1 MPDEQKTKAQ
11 LIKPT
16 DKYHR
21 LEAELKAEREQ
32 HKFIVDVLNTV
43 GAMVMVLNAE
53 GRILRFNHACERT
66 TGYSFKEVKGNYF
79 WDLFLTSMEKSR
91 VKNIFQSLHEET
103 SSKAYESTWVTKDGQ
118 QRIISWTNNVLL
130 GQDGEVDYITSTGI
144 DITERRQ
151 LEERL
156 LAIHHLGRELNLLRD
171 EVDICNIALETASFL
186 LPLKSSG
193 YGIMDEITGELA
205 YYYYPVRGVP
215 KVIELHLPLDKEARI
230 KALIEH
236 SGEITQE
243 FDDGVIK
250 PTMSQNHSARFWLT
264 ALMKVGERTVGVLDI
279 QNREGHTFSSNDQ
292 QLLQTLADQTAVAIE
307 NARLHRET
315 NQRVD
320 ELATL
325 SMISQAITST
335 LNLEATL
342 TIITDHAIRLLD
354 ATAASVVMIDEARS
368 DLWFFTASG
377 GVSDFVRG
385 IRLAAGQG
393 IVGWVIEKGEP
404 ALVPDVSQDPRFF
417 GDIDQQTGFITR
429 SVICIPLQT
438 ETQTTGAIEVMNK
451 THGSFT
457 QEDLRLLSWLAT
469 PATIAIENARLFEA
483 ESDARQQAEIL
494 REATST
500 LTSTL
505 DLDRVLNSI
514 LVHLEHMV
522 PYDNAFVFLQER
534 EHLNIVAAR
543 GSAHAEEQAVGHQ
556 YPADNKIYQEIR
568 KTSRPVI
575 LDDAQND
582 PRFKDWRSINNVRG
596 WMGVP
601 LITGQKVIGCLT
613 LNSQQVAAYHESEAS
628 LAQALANQA
637 AVAIQNAQLFEQV
650 RDANRQLQSLSHRL
664 VQVQEMERRHIARE
678 LHDEAGQALT
688 TLMVGLGLLERDAAA
703 SESVIERVNGLKKTT
718 NDILENLHR
727 LAINLRPASLD
738 HLGLKAALRQYI
750 ETFGRQ
756 HDLKTQF
763 EVVGLDDKRLPP
775 AGETNLYR
783 IVQEALTNVVRHAEA
798 TRVDVLL
805 ERRGEQMV
813 TIIEDNGVGF
823 EPEAAGS
830 GRLGLLGMRERAEM
844 MGGSLVVES
853 TLGSNTTIYVEVPYD
868 NSNSDR

>member
-1 MPDEQKTKAQ
+1 MQDEKKTKAQ
-11 LIKPT
+11 LIKELTALRQRLT
-16 DKYHR
+16 DSEPPGDECRR
-21 LEAELKAEREQ
+21 LKTVLKAERQ
-32 HKFIVDVLNTV
+32 QRKFMVDVVNTV
-43 GAMVMVLNAE
+43 GSMIMVLNSE

-66 TGYSFKEVKGNYF
+66 TGYSFNEVKGNYF
-79 WDLFLTSMEKSR
+79 WDLFLTSIERSR
-91 VKNIFQSLHEET
+91 IKELFQSLHEEP
-103 SSKAYESTWVTKDGQ
+103 SSRAYESTWMTKDGQ

-130 GQDGEVDYITSTGI
+130 NPDGQVEYITSTGI
-144 DITERRQ
+144 DITERRR

-193 YGIMDEITGELA
+193 YGVMDETRGELA

-215 KVIELHLPLDKEARI
+215 KVIQLHLPLEKEPRI

-236 SGEITQE
+236 SGEVTKKIDNSKNRSTALQA
-243 FDDGVIK
+243 
-250 PTMSQNHSARFWLT
+250 HSDRFWLT
-264 ALMKVGERTVGVLDI
+264 ALMKVGDRIVGVLDVKN
-279 QNREGHTFSSNDQ
+279 QDGHAFSTNDQ

-354 ATAASVVMIDEARS
+354 ATAASVVMIDEAKS

-377 GVSDFVRG
+377 GGVSDFVRG
-385 IRLAAGQG
+385 IRMAAGQG
-393 IVGWVIEKGEP
+393 IVGWVIENQEP
-404 ALVPDVSQDPRFF
+404 ALVPDVTQDPRFF
-417 GDIDQQTGFITR
+417 GDIDQQTGFTTR

-451 THGSFT
+451 KNGSFT

-483 ESDARQQAEIL
+483 EIAARQQAEIL

-505 DLDRVLNSI
+505 DLDRVLGSI
-514 LVHLEHMV
+514 LVHLERMV

-534 EHLNIVAAR
+534 DQLNIVAGR
-543 GSAHAEEQAVGHQ
+543 GSAQAREQAVGHQ
-556 YPADNKIYQEIR
+556 YPADNKIYQEIW

-575 LDDAQND
+575 LDDAQSD
-582 PRFKDWRSINNVRG
+582 PRFKNWRSVNNVRG
-596 WMGVP
+596 WMGIP

-613 LNSQQVAAYHESEAS
+613 LNSQQVAAYHESEAA

-637 AVAIQNAQLFEQV
+637 TVAIQNAQLFEQV
-650 RDANRQLQSLSHRL
+650 RHASRQLQSP
-664 VQVQEMERRHIARE
+664 
-678 LHDEAGQALT
+678 AGA
-688 TLMVGLGLLERDAAA
+688 GAGNGAAA
-703 SESVIERVNGLKKTT
+703 HCPR
-718 NDILENLHR
+718 
-727 LAINLRPASLD
+727 AS
-738 HLGLKAALRQYI
+738 R
-750 ETFGRQ
+750 
-756 HDLKTQF
+756 
-763 EVVGLDDKRLPP
+763 
-775 AGETNLYR
+775 
-783 IVQEALTNVVRHAEA
+783 
-798 TRVDVLL
+798 
-805 ERRGEQMV
+805 
-813 TIIEDNGVGF
+813 
-823 EPEAAGS
+823 
-830 GRLGLLGMRERAEM
+830 
-844 MGGSLVVES
+844 
-853 TLGSNTTIYVEVPYD
+853 
-868 NSNSDR
+868 